1 MPNNMQKNRLY
12 LKFKIRSFFARNIQ
26 SLRIVFYR
34 FKGYDIHSSVILE
47 RHLHLDRLYPKGV
60 HIQENSLV
68 ASGVT
73 ILSHDHCKRVNNQPL
88 LLDTYIGK
96 RCFIAVGATILPGV
110 TIGDEVIVGAGAVV
124 TKNVPS
130 NVIVAGN
137 PARIIRENIKMNEK
151 AELVNWDIEAGWLN

>member
-1 MPNNMQKNRLY
+1 M
-12 LKFKIRSFFARNIQ
+12 
-26 SLRIVFYR
+26 RIFFYR
-34 FKGYDIHSSVILE
+34 LKGYDIHTSVILE

-60 HIQENSLV
+60 HIGQNSLI

-88 LLDTYIGK
+88 LLDTFIGK
-96 RCFIAVGATILPGV
+96 KCFIAVGATILPGV
-110 TIGDEVIVGAGAVV
+110 KIGDEVIVGAGSVV
-124 TKNVPS
+124 TKSIPS

-151 AELVNWDIEAGWLN
+151 AELINWNAESGWLN

>member
-1 MPNNMQKNRLY
+1 
-12 LKFKIRSFFARNIQ
+12 
-26 SLRIVFYR
+26 LRIFLYR
-34 FKGYDIHSSVILE
+34 LKGYDIHSSVILE

-60 HIQENSLV
+60 HIQDNCLI

-73 ILSHDHCKRVNNQPL
+73 ILSHDHCKRINNQPL

-110 TIGDEVIVGAGAVV
+110 KIGDEVIVGAGSVV

-137 PARIIRENIKMNEK
+137 PARIIRENIKMNER
-151 AELVNWDIEAGWLN
+151 AELTNWDSESGWLA